1 MRILA
6 AILACSAL
14 ASGET
19 LPLSLKR
26 AVELAIAPDGSA
38 RVQIAQELIKQ
49 SESRALQ
56 TRSALLPNVDGGI
69 SYSSRTS
76 NLKSFGLDFS
86 AIPSGLGFKI
96 PTVVGPYDVFDA
108 RISGQQ
114 SLFDFS
120 SIRRLQSAR
129 VAVQAT
135 KAEAQ
140 GTQNQVAD
148 QVARAYVAALRA
160 EATLDTAKSNIELS
174 EALVK
179 LANSQKAAG
188 TGTGIEITRAQV
200 QLANDRQRL
209 TVAQNDR
216 DRAHLQLLR
225 VIGLK
230 LDGDIQLTDQLSYKP
245 VGDISAPT
253 ALKAALDARPE
264 LKAQQD
270 RELSTRI
277 GYSATK
283 WERLPSV
290 AFFGDYGSNGSA
302 LNNSIPTHAYGLS
315 VKVPVFDGGRRDAR
329 REEAASQVRTE
340 QLRTRDLRDQIELDL
355 RLAID
360 ALRSADAQVAVSQEG
375 VELAGRELEQARR
388 RYEAGVTNSIEV
400 IDAQTRLQR
409 ARDNRISALYAHNVA
424 RIDLNTAMGTLRELA
439 NNF

>member
-1 MRILA
+1 MMRILA

-277 GYSATK
+277 GYS
-283 WERLPSV
+283 EP
-290 AFFGDYGSNGSA
+290 NGSGCLRWRSSA
-302 LNNSIPTHAYGLS
+302 TT
-315 VKVPVFDGGRRDAR
+315 DRMAR
-329 REEAASQVRTE
+329 R
-340 QLRTRDLRDQIELDL
+340 
-355 RLAID
+355 
-360 ALRSADAQVAVSQEG
+360 
-375 VELAGRELEQARR
+375 
-388 RYEAGVTNSIEV
+388 
-400 IDAQTRLQR
+400 
-409 ARDNRISALYAHNVA
+409 
-424 RIDLNTAMGTLRELA
+424 
-439 NNF
+439 